1 MKELILFRH
10 GKSRWDEQVEDHHR
24 SINNRGIERTTTVAQ
39 YLQIHQDLNDYT
51 LYSSTAK
58 RAKQTAEIS
67 ASIWSK
73 KEIIYDEKLYTFST
87 SELVKWIK
95 TIPTQNKII
104 LFGHNPCFTHFI
116 NTFTDD
122 YLDNLWTSGVAIMQ
136 FEQVEWSKLRKG
148 KLKHLVNPKEIL
160 I

>member
-1 MKELILFRH
+1 MEINKEFLGKLFEQAVENPRLRQSYDLRTSSDDNSQRILNALLPGTIVPIHRH
-10 GKSRWDEQVEDHHR
+10 PNSNENVLLLCGKLV
-24 SINNRGIERTTTVAQ
+24 
-39 YLQIHQDLNDYT
+39 
-51 LYSSTAK
+51 
-58 RAKQTAEIS
+58 
-67 ASIWSK
+67 
-73 KEIIYDEKLYTFST
+73 EIIYDEKLYTFST

-95 TIPTQNKII
+95 KIPTQNKII

>member
-1 MKELILFRH
+1 MIELILFRH
-10 GKSRWDEQVEDHHR
+10 GKSRWDEHVEDHLR
-24 SINNRGIERTTTVAQ
+24 SLNNRGIERTISMAEHVLNIQ
-39 YLQIHQDLNDYT
+39 NLNDFT

-58 RAKQTAEIS
+58 RAKQTAEI
-67 ASIWSK
+67 AAAKWAK

-87 SELVKWIK
+87 AELVKWLK
-95 TIPTQNKII
+95 TTPTENKII

-136 FEQVEWSKLRKG
+136 FEQDEWSKLRKG
-148 KLKHLVNPKEIL
+148 KLIQLVNPKEIL
-160 I
+160 V